1 MASDEPTET
10 PAPGEDGNEDSPQ
23 GVFGNLPQTRPGAR
37 SPRRD
42 SSARPRAEPG
52 AAPAAPASGGR
63 SSAPAHDAGGAEKP
77 PQAARASPDGGGQ
90 APGVEGGGI
99 EDVAWAGVA
108 AAAEAATIGVR
119 LATRALEAMRD
130 AVDRR

>member
-10 PAPGEDGNEDSPQ
+10 PVPADDAEDGPPE
-23 GVFGNLPQTRPGAR
+23 GVFGNLPRERPGLR
-37 SPRRD
+37 SPRRGEQAGPPAAR
-42 SSARPRAEPG
+42 SAGSARAGSGTQAESRREPVAG
-52 AAPAAPASGGR
+52 EVPDPTGTD
-63 SSAPAHDAGGAEKP
+63 HAGG
-77 PQAARASPDGGGQ
+77 
-90 APGVEGGGI
+90 GV

>member
-1 MASDEPTET
+1 MAPDEPTET
-10 PAPGEDGNEDSPQ
+10 PAQEPATGDEQPE
-23 GVFGNLPQTRPGAR
+23 GVFGNLPRTRPGAR

-42 SSARPRAEPG
+42 AQ
-52 AAPAAPASGGR
+52 
-63 SSAPAHDAGGAEKP
+63 
-77 PQAARASPDGGGQ
+77 QAARAGSGAQAGPGPDPAASKVPDPTGARTVPDPPAAGQ
-90 APGVEGGGI
+90 APGSTGEEGGGI

-119 LATRALEAMRD
+119 LATKALEAMRD